1 MNVCDCAGVAQSTQ
15 QQVAVEQLDSNIH
28 SITAG
33 QLNSWTVEVKVHADN
48 RKRTRRT
55 RTGSTSDGMMKM
67 ATMEVEMT
75 ATATVTVELGVGGR
89 NLANQAVRPSP
100 SYL

>member
-1 MNVCDCAGVAQSTQ
+1 LNVCDCAGVAQSTQ

-33 QLNSWTVEVKVHADN
+33 QWNSWTVEVKVHADN

-67 ATMEVEMT
+67 T